1 MLRQTKD
8 AMAGAIDGALIVH
21 SPAAAKHHQ
30 ASSPPRAPVAGA
42 RKVVLLDES
51 HWGAGAGGRVAQFM
65 AAVGA
70 PLTADPAALAARGGY
85 VLSVS
90 ATP

>member
-1 MLRQTKD
+1 M
-8 AMAGAIDGALIVH
+8 
-21 SPAAAKHHQ
+21 
-30 ASSPPRAPVAGA
+30 AGA